1 MPKISVIIPVYNGEK
16 TISKTIQSVQA
27 QTFSNLEIIV
37 INDGST
43 DGTLEKISTIK
54 DSRIKIFSYTNGGLP
69 VARNRGISHATG
81 EFLTFLDA
89 DDLWTPDKLELQL
102 AALQAH
108 PEAGVAYSWSVFMDE
123 QGEYFHEDDPIL
135 YEGNVLPK
143 LLLRNF
149 IAHGSNLLIRR
160 EAIESVGEFD
170 PTVPPCAD
178 WDFYLRLAAR
188 WSFVVVPKSQ
198 ILYRQSSSSMSAKVE
213 EMEKYSIMVVEKAF
227 QSAPQELQYLKSQ
240 SLAGVYH
247 YSAELLLRH
256 STNNRSEFKQ
266 VSKKLWMA
274 IQLYP
279 KILLTKKIQRL
290 LIKWLLHQIIPTEV
304 ANSALQF
311 IKKVRATPIQKIQTG
326 FELKV

>member
-1 MPKISVIIPVYNGEK
+1 MPKVSVIIPVYNGEK
-16 TISKTIQSVQA
+16 TILKTIQSVQE
-27 QTFSNLEIIV
+27 QTFSNFEIIV

-43 DGTLEKISTIK
+43 DGTLEQVSTVQ
-54 DSRIKIFSYTNGGLP
+54 DSRIKIFSYTNGGLS

-108 PEAGVAYSWSVFMDE
+108 PEAGLAYSWTVSMDE
-123 QGEYFHEDDPIL
+123 KGEKFHPGISVS
-135 YEGNVLPK
+135 YEGNVYRQ
-143 LLLRNF
+143 LLLGNF
-149 IAHGSNLLIRR
+149 IASGSNAMLRKQ
-160 EAIESVGEFD
+160 AIESAGEFD
-170 PTVPPCAD
+170 PTLKSIED
-178 WDFYLRLAAR
+178 WDYWLRVVPH
-188 WSFVVVPKSQ
+188 WSFVVVPKPQ

-213 EMEKYSIMVVEKAF
+213 KMEKCALIVVERAF
-227 QSAPQELQYLKSQ
+227 QSAPQELQHLKSQ
-240 SLAGVYH
+240 SLAFVYH
-247 YSAELLLRH
+247 YSAELWLRH
-256 STNNRSEFKQ
+256 SITNRSDFKE
-266 VSKKLWMA
+266 VNKKLWMA
-274 IQLYP
+274 IQFSP
-279 KILLTKKIQRL
+279 KILLTRKMQVL